1 MPWDPANSDPVG
13 YTVAG
18 TLNVLR
24 AASKELSIKRVVLA
38 SSIVAAG
45 YPEGQE
51 PFKFDTG
58 KGCSKY
64 DWKISKF

>member
-1 MPWDPANSDPVG
+1 MPWDPTNSDPVG

-24 AASKELSIKRVVLA
+24 AASSEPSIKRVVLA

-45 YPEGQE
+45 YPEGDK
-51 PFKFDTG
+51 PFRFDTG
-58 KGCSKY
+58 NSF
-64 DWKISKF
+64 S